1 LLILCYL
8 HGSSNRQKSIF
19 DRCFLPFVRPAAHG
33 RKYGTCVV
41 EHAKGMTM
49 TALNT
54 PQACTPIGDRNILFV
69 MAIDA
74 EYGPH
79 LQARITPL
87 MTGVGPVEAAL
98 AMAVTLDRMAQA
110 GTLPDLVVSLGSAGS
125 RVGMLGEVYQ
135 VASVSWRDMDA
146 SRLGFTKGV
155 TPLIDHPV
163 DIPLVTPLEIRALRL
178 STGAN
183 VVGGEEYAAID
194 ADMVD
199 METFAIARACQ
210 RFGVPLMGLRGI
222 SDGPGELND
231 MLGWTQLLSLIDE
244 KLAVAVDALGEAL

>member
-1 LLILCYL
+1 MATRAYWQGQIKLALVSIPVEIYPATKS
-8 HGSSNRQKSIF
+8 GAAVSFRQIHEPTGKPI
-19 DRCFLPFVRPAAHG
+19 HYE
-33 RKYGTCVV
+33 KVV
-41 EHAKGMTM
+41 
-49 TALNT
+49 
-54 PQACTPIGDRNILFV
+54 
-69 MAIDA
+69 
-74 EYGPH
+74 
-79 LQARITPL
+79 
-87 MTGVGPVEAAL
+87 TGVGPVEAAL

-110 GTLPDLVVSLGSAGS
+110 GPLPDLVVSLGSAGS

-222 SDGPGELND
+222 SDGPGELNN